1 MGSHAV
7 KLAPNRCDMLKP
19 TDLKHNSSHRI
30 LYILQSLNSLNSYD
44 KYLGRSAQTNTT
56 HKAAYI
62 TSLISPSQL
71 SSSPSTTNGDLI
83 FSILNE
89 RETYFAS

>member
-19 TDLKHNSSHRI
+19 THLKHNSSHRI

-44 KYLGRSAQTNTT
+44 KYLGRSAQTNTN
-56 HKAAYI
+56 KAAYI
-62 TSLISPSQL
+62 TSLISPSKL